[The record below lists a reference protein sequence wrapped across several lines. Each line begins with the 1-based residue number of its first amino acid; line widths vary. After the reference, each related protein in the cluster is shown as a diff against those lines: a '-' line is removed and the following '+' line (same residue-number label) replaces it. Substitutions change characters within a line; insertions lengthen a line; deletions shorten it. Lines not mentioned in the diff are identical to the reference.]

1 MITNKKSIKVISLLL
16 AILILSSNV
25 AFASNISKS
34 ETVYVDLNSNGTT
47 KEVISSVWIKSDE
60 KLKDVKD
67 KSTLD
72 NLLNVKGDEEP
83 EKDG

>member
-1 MITNKKSIKVISLLL
+1 MITNKKNIKVVSLLL

-47 KEVISSVWIKSDE
+47 KEVISSVWIKR
-60 KLKDVKD
+60 
-67 KSTLD
+67 
-72 NLLNVKGDEEP
+72 
-83 EKDG
+83 